1 MTQQTYAFEHGP
13 YLQMSVFCEKV
24 LQERDGVISVVR
36 VIDRVNRTAA
46 GPDAPDA
53 MPSFDYQLTAVI
65 TLKAGRARGGVQVE
79 IEPELPSGLRQP
91 RAAMTAQM
99 EGNERGQNLIMNLQ
113 MKFEEPGVYW
123 FNVYVDGRLITRM
136 PFTVTYSRISG
147 AGPPRPG

>member
-1 MTQQTYAFEHGP
+1 MTEQTYAFEHGP
-13 YLQMSVFCEKV
+13 YLQMAVFCEKI
-24 LQERDGVISVVR
+24 LQERDGVISVIR
-36 VIDRVNRTAA
+36 VIDRVNRTAT
-46 GPDAPDA
+46 GPEAPEA
-53 MPSFDYQLTAVI
+53 MPSFDYQLTTII
-65 TLKAGRARGGVQVE
+65 TLKSGRARGGVQVE

-123 FNVYVDGRLITRM
+123 FNVYADGRIITRL

-147 AGPPRPG
+147 ASAPRLG

>member
-1 MTQQTYAFEHGP
+1 M
-13 YLQMSVFCEKV
+13 
-24 LQERDGVISVVR
+24 ISVIR
-36 VIDRVNRTAA
+36 VIDRVNRTAT
-46 GPDAPDA
+46 GPEAPEA
-53 MPSFDYQLTAVI
+53 MPSFDYQLTTVI
-65 TLKAGRARGGVQVE
+65 TLKSGRARGGVQVE

-123 FNVYVDGRLITRM
+123 FKRFMRDGRIITRL

-147 AGPPRPG
+147 ASAPRLG